1 MDLISVLFETDL
13 WLILVDV
20 LLVVLFI
27 VFLLVPGIDNLYKS
41 DLFSAV
47 EKKRY
52 LLLILLL
59 PGFGLALYYW
69 ILQGRRREKY
79 KQRTM

>member
-1 MDLISVLFETDL
+1 MDLMSILFETEL
-13 WLILVDV
+13 WLILLDV

-41 DLFSAV
+41 NLFAA
-47 EKKRY
+47 EERKRY
-52 LLLILLL
+52 LLLMLLL
-59 PGFGLALYYW
+59 PGFGLVLFYW

-79 KQRTM
+79 KR

>member
-27 VFLLVPGIDNLYKS
+27 VFLLVPAIDNLYKS

-47 EKKRY
+47 ERKRY
-52 LLLILLL
+52 LLLMLLL
-59 PGFGLALYYW
+59 PGFGLVIYYW

-79 KQRTM
+79 KRRTL